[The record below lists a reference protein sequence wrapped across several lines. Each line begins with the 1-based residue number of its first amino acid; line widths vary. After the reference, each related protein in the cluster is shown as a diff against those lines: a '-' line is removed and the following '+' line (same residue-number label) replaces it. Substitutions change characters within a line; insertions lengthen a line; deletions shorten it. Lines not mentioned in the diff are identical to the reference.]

1 MTKEFFKQLFD
12 DHFESVR
19 DYIFY
24 RSGDPE
30 LATDIAQDVFL
41 KLWEKNFEISEKI
54 KSLLFKIANDI
65 FISQYRKKQSR
76 LKFAL
81 TYNEHN
87 EERSPEDE
95 YEFNE
100 LKDRYEKA
108 LSGLNENQRVVFL
121 LNRRDGQTY
130 KEIAENLGISVKAVE
145 KRMSKALAFLRQT
158 LNT

>member
-130 KEIAENLGISVKAVE
+130 KEIAENLEISVKAVE